1 LSVGSDGKP
10 VTDGEAF
17 EGVAMVDAEPS
28 LAEELAASDWVL
40 LEGPTAK
47 LLEELEPEGVGG
59 RD

>member
-1 LSVGSDGKP
+1 
-10 VTDGEAF
+10 
-17 EGVAMVDAEPS
+17 MVDAEPS